1 MSATPTLIVDPTPTP
16 KVPKLRSSCEH
27 CGNAKVRCDRGQP
40 GCSRC
45 IALGLTC
52 VYGISRKFGKP
63 PRKRPGAH
71 LDITNSF
78 PYKKRATWTAGSC
91 ENHTTMGFERSP
103 GVNEPAHLSF
113 ADSVTDILPV
123 SSSTNPT
130 SDIYQLNQLGSP
142 FIAPLSFGEW
152 PQLDTWDTR
161 LEFPSLSNGSGLES
175 QLSASTLEPA
185 SNLNASI
192 DSPDSHSC
200 PRGSYE
206 LFRDL
211 ICPGPFLH
219 APEANSDTVSAQLD
233 QVLHFNRDAI
243 DRLSRLLKCPCAKS
257 GHRVMVHASIVSRI
271 LIWYQQAAG
280 WTGSSS
286 AGALPYALAA
296 SSPSGSVSSS
306 SSPPS
311 RSTANADT
319 AISPMLAQ
327 STGFAVAQVP
337 VSMGTFNIEDQN
349 LQAAIRSQL
358 VLSELKKTA
367 TLIDLFTSQGSG
379 ESSDYG
385 VTGLYSY
392 LGVWLQSE
400 HSRTVRILR
409 ARLSA
414 LNKTL
419 ES

>member
-16 KVPKLRSSCEH
+16 KVPKLRSSCED

-40 GCSRC
+40 ECSRC
-45 IALGLTC
+45 VALGLTC

-63 PRKRPGAH
+63 PRKRPGAY
-71 LDITNSF
+71 LDIINSF
-78 PYKKRATWTAGSC
+78 SYQKRATWTDGSC
-91 ENHTTMGFERSP
+91 ENHTTMGFEQSQ
-103 GVNEPAHLSF
+103 GVNKPAQLSS

-123 SSSTNPT
+123 PSSINPP
-130 SDIYQLNQLGSP
+130 SSIYQQNQLGSHFITP
-142 FIAPLSFGEW
+142 FSVDEW
-152 PQLDTWDTR
+152 PQLDISGPG

-175 QLSASTLEPA
+175 RLSASALEPA
-185 SNLNASI
+185 SNLSATF

-211 ICPGPFLH
+211 ICLGPFLH

-257 GHRVMVHASIVSRI
+257 GHRVMVHASIISRI

-280 WTGSSS
+280 WSGSNSE
-286 AGALPYALAA
+286 GLPLYALAA
-296 SSPSGSVSSS
+296 SSPSGSASSS

-311 RSTANADT
+311 GATADTDTAN
-319 AISPMLAQ
+319 SPMLVQ

-337 VSMGTFNIEDQN
+337 VSMGTFNIEDRN
-349 LQAAIRSQL
+349 LQAAIRNQL

-367 TLIDLFTSQGSG
+367 NLIDRFTSQNYG
-379 ESSDYG
+379 ESSDHG
-385 VTGLYSY
+385 VTSLYSH

-400 HSRTVRILR
+400 HSKTVRILS